1 MQSSNL
7 IKIIL
12 ISCFTL
18 LSIGC
23 SNGDKDSGG
32 NDTWSPRETQ
42 ELLNEIKNYKVMD
55 PKKYEDPQVM
65 TSRDQYIANMFPAG
79 DAISASFMELL
90 NKDYASDAELKEAI
104 NTFIDFQLSFSL
116 DHRKNVVNNIKDV
129 QTRYDEEEIQ
139 TTMSPY
145 DAMSIMAQLTQ
156 IIGELK
162 RTQSFGESYWGPR
175 DTKRVKLLNE
185 MIQQRRE
192 NEITTNYY
200 LEKAGM
206 GVVAVTGGLALV
218 VIPRALISKGFLKS
232 FRHFFNE
239 ASHRV
244 LGLVQKTP
252 GLGKLLKKGGD
263 IEPKD
268 IVKYSNPK
276 AMGFRILSF
285 GYRHLTLEG
294 NARIHFSNTL
304 KIRHH
309 LSNMLYSIEKKQP
322 SRWKSKKARETPDEI
337 KYISEAAGSLK
348 KGLDNLAFNPRFAA
362 VDPTPEDQA
371 LLYFNVHRVSSDQLF
386 ARQEYQNL
394 YQDAIDEIDLSK
406 SQRAEFKRQYSNL
419 FNEHS
424 NISEELKDLAAVTEK
439 DYLLAQKSLIKG
451 SSRKKYGEY
460 GEELDYTWDPSNILL
475 TDVVYTDTML
485 NRLISL
491 RDKAGAVDA
500 DFINKALDLV
510 YKSQKYDVLNISG
523 MKLILK
529 KNQGKV
535 EKVFVSR
542 PMSYKESTT
551 YELSTVKINSDIQPL
566 KESDMGQE
574 EFLEFMGQ
582 TVKSIREGN
591 VLTRVLNLG
600 KNGLT
605 PVGYVSLSKTVGEDL
620 IAKGLKKQYKD
631 VFNFSKNKKTN
642 FKGFLARMTTDRVK
656 NLGKRVSNFRNNK
669 DIEIATETGE
679 IWIKQLAGKPENVE
693 KIISITKN
701 SVDSDINGFIKAVDG
716 LTDDSIEKSLGL
728 SAKLSDASYSI
739 KVYNYKKAI
748 QNVNEFPIAT
758 SLKHD
763 LERAIDNGKIEPN
776 LTAIKS
782 YLKKQGPGHIKAQNE
797 NMDKV
802 VGPLLRNEAFL
813 AKMVKYLAGD
823 PSSAKENFRLA
834 LKGQRVSGKTQESAE
849 KQILIDL
856 YHSINDALKDHINDI
871 YKVVG
876 EKNRSSY
883 NNLFDEE
890 SIHWTASYYDR
901 NLKGIT
907 QWTDK
912 KVFNGMIVLGAAL
925 GAVGIAEMAQQNIPL
940 TEVDYNSGMFI
951 DESVNAVNWQSLT
964 ESTEYNDFEEA
975 ATGQRTR
982 Y

>member
-1 MQSSNL
+1 
-7 IKIIL
+7 
-12 ISCFTL
+12 
-18 LSIGC
+18 
-23 SNGDKDSGG
+23 
-32 NDTWSPRETQ
+32 
-42 ELLNEIKNYKVMD
+42 MD

-65 TSRDQYIANMFPAG
+65 TSRDQYIADMFSAG
-79 DAISASFMELL
+79 DPISSSFMELL
-90 NKDYASDAELKEAI
+90 NEDYASDKELKEAI
-104 NTFIDFQLSFSL
+104 NTFIDFQISFSL
-116 DHRKNVVNNIKDV
+116 DHKKNLVDNSKDL
-129 QTRYDEEEIQ
+129 QTRHNEDDFETSMSAYD
-139 TTMSPY
+139 T
-145 DAMSIMAQLTQ
+145 MSIMSQLTQ

-162 RTQSFGESYWGPR
+162 RTQPFGESYWGPR
-175 DTKRVKLLNE
+175 DTKRVNMLNE

-206 GVVAVTGGLALV
+206 GVVAVTGGF
-218 VIPRALISKGFLKS
+218 ALIVLPKALFNKAFYKGV
-232 FRHFFNE
+232 RHFFNE

-263 IEPKD
+263 LEPKD

-276 AMGFRILSF
+276 AMFFRTLSF
-285 GYRHLTLEG
+285 AYRHLTLEG
-294 NARIHFSNTL
+294 KARIHFSNTL

-309 LSNMLYSIEKKQP
+309 LSNMFYSIEKKQSTRLKTP
-322 SRWKSKKARETPDEI
+322 ETVDNI
-337 KYISEAAGSLK
+337 KNISEAASSLK
-348 KGLDNLAFNPRFAA
+348 KGLDNLAFNPRFAP
-362 VDPTPEDQA
+362 VNPTPEDQA
-371 LLYFNVHRVSSDQLF
+371 ILYFTNAHRVSSDQLF
-386 ARQEYQNL
+386 AQKEYTNL

-419 FNEHS
+419 FNQHS
-424 NISEELKDLAAVTEK
+424 NLSDELKDLAAVTEK

-451 SSRKKYGEY
+451 SSKKKFGEY
-460 GEELDYTWDPSNILL
+460 GEELDYTWDPSNIIL

-485 NRLISL
+485 NRLISI
-491 RDKAGAVDA
+491 RDKASSVDKE
-500 DFINKALDLV
+500 FINQALDLV

-529 KNQGKV
+529 KNQGNV

-551 YELSTVKINSDIQPL
+551 YELSTVKIDNDIKPL
-566 KESDMGQE
+566 KESDMSQE

-582 TVKSIREGN
+582 TAKSIRDGN

-605 PVGYVSLSKTVGEDL
+605 PVGYVSLSKSVGEDL
-620 IAKGLKKQYKD
+620 IARGLKKQYKD

-656 NLGKRVSNFRNNK
+656 NLGKRVNNFRNNK

-679 IWIKQLAGKPENVE
+679 VWIKALSGKPENIE

-701 SVDSDINGFIKAVDG
+701 SVDTDINGFIKAVDG
-716 LTDDSIEKSLGL
+716 LTNESIEESLGL
-728 SAKLSDASYSI
+728 SAKLSEATDSL

-763 LERAIDNGKIEPN
+763 LEKALDNGKVEPS
-776 LTAIKS
+776 LEAIKS
-782 YLKKQGPGHIKAQNE
+782 YIKKQGPSHIKAQNE
-797 NMDKV
+797 NMEKV
-802 VGPLLRNEAFL
+802 VAPLLRNEAFL
-813 AKMVKYLAGD
+813 AKVVKYLAGN
-823 PSSAKENFRLA
+823 PASAKENFRLA
-834 LKGQRVSGKTQESAE
+834 LKGQRVPGKTAESAE
-849 KQILIDL
+849 KEILIDL
-856 YHSINDALKDHINDI
+856 YHSINDALKNHLNDI
-871 YKVVG
+871 YTIVG
-876 EKNRSSY
+876 EKNRSAM
-883 NNLFDEE
+883 NKLFDEE
-890 SIHWTASYYDR
+890 SIYWTASYYDR

-907 QWTDK
+907 KWTDK
-912 KVFNGMIVLGAAL
+912 KVVNGMIVLGAAL
-925 GAVGIAEMAQQNIPL
+925 SAVGVAEMAQLHIYP
-940 TEVDYNSGMFI
+940 TDIDYNSGMFI
-951 DESVNAVNWQSLT
+951 DESVNTVNWQSLT
-964 ESTEYNDFEEA
+964 ESSEYNDFEEA